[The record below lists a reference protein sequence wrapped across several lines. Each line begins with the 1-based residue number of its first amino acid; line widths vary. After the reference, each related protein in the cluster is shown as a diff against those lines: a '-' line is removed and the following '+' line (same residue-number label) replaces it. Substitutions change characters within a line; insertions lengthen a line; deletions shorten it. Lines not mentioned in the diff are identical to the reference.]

1 MWKTLPVP
9 DRSARIIG
17 IQFTKWQQVSGAK
30 NDKFLDIWIILVQN
44 TIFSQV
50 SSHLFVKRQISLTK
64 ATWKVIVMVLKD
76 YISEISLFTSNVS
89 LTRWLH
95 SLSTIL
101 ESRSLHLMQN
111 IFFSRTSI
119 DLRTVERKAAPN
131 PPNRMNFPR
140 SIISNCPIPF
150 CLNTFIKKI
159 FFCYKGLFSLN
170 IAVQIPSNLRIS

>member
-30 NDKFLDIWIILVQN
+30 NEKFLDNWIILVQN
-44 TIFSQV
+44 FFSGFF
-50 SSHLFVKRQISLTK
+50 SSFREKANFFDKGYVKSYCHGTERLYFWNFAINFQR
-64 ATWKVIVMVLKD
+64 
-76 YISEISLFTSNVS
+76 FSNQMAAF
-89 LTRWLH
+89 
-95 SLSTIL
+95 LSTIL
-101 ESRSLHLMQN
+101 ESQSLHSMQN
-111 IFFSRTSI
+111 IFFSRTSL

-140 SIISNCPIPF
+140 SIISNSPIPF
-150 CLNTFIKKI
+150 CLNTFLKKI